1 MHEIKKKYL
10 LLSSV
15 NTSVP
20 YPGKS
25 VYFLITI
32 KTTSNTILYIILQTT
47 NTSLYNLHSPQ

>member
-32 KTTSNTILYIILQTT
+32 KTTSINRNYECI
-47 NTSLYNLHSPQ
+47 SPF